1 MSIKMS
7 EKRLTNISEWRGRE
21 KEREL
26 YLEKRLIVDIHM
38 NFGHSSLI
46 QNIEISAIIITCAK
60 FNLHVIKEYYLIL
73 FFLHYCQQ
81 QVSHGRELYSI
92 LPKVNS
98 SGIPVSKKKKKIDD
112 NEKGTCSLICMSVT
126 SFLIKKAQSIRLL
139 SI

>member
-1 MSIKMS
+1 MMSIKMS

-73 FFLHYCQQ
+73 FFLHYCQ
-81 QVSHGRELYSI
+81 
-92 LPKVNS
+92 
-98 SGIPVSKKKKKIDD
+98 
-112 NEKGTCSLICMSVT
+112 
-126 SFLIKKAQSIRLL
+126 
-139 SI
+139 